1 MAWPHPRVILQPK
14 FWLQFG
20 NIQRHD
26 WEFLRLEHY
35 TNGLSHYTLSLNLM
49 LELRYQQKIQLSI
62 TLHIPARMW
71 DTSVHKA
78 HQSPAVLCN
87 SRQLYSKPL
96 ICAPLIWAGS
106 EAWKKPAFPQTEY
119 YLRTLN
125 TIMSHSL
132 CFAWCYLH
140 LLPTVSTERSIVI
153 LKKCLLLSCLSH
165 LPHHTF
171 ALCRRCSKSA
181 AKDSRDMP
189 SPCSV
194 VGFCCRITAL
204 IKSHV
209 YITTTIS
216 PRVKYFSSRNSL

>member
-106 EAWKKPAFPQTEY
+106 EAEKSQPFPK
-119 YLRTLN
+119 LN
-125 TIMSHSL
+125 TIWEHLIPSWAIHS
-132 CFAWCYLH
+132 ALH
-140 LLPTVSTERSIVI
+140 DVISTF
-153 LKKCLLLSCLSH
+153 CQQYPLSD
-165 LPHHTF
+165 
-171 ALCRRCSKSA
+171 R
-181 AKDSRDMP
+181 
-189 SPCSV
+189 
-194 VGFCCRITAL
+194 
-204 IKSHV
+204 
-209 YITTTIS
+209 
-216 PRVKYFSSRNSL
+216 